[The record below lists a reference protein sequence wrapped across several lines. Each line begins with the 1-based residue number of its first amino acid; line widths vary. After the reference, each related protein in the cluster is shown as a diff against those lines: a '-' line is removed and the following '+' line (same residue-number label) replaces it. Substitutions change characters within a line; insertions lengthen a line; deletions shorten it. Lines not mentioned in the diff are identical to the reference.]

1 MEIKK
6 NITINF
12 SEEDVK
18 KIIADYLNR
27 EGYVVEVSNVRLEVG
42 STCVG
47 YGRDEHMVTRFK
59 GAYVDCKEKIKCT
72 HQEQPNENYFEE
84 MNDYLD
90 GTMNV

>member
-1 MEIKK
+1 MEIRK

-18 KIIADYLNR
+18 KIIVDYLNR
-27 EGYVVEVSNVRLEVG
+27 EGYDVEVSNVKLEVG
-42 STCVG
+42 TTTVG
-47 YGRDEHMVTRFK
+47 YGMAEHMVTRFK
-59 GAYVDCKEKIKCT
+59 GAYVDCKEKTKYT
-72 HQEQPNENYFEE
+72 HQGQPNENYFEE